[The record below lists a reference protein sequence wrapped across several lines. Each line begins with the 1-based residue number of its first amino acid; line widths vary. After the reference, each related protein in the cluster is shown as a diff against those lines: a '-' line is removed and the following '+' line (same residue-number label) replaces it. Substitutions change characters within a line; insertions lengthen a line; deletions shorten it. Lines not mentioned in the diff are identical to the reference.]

1 MGRKRKR
8 SRGHHISDLLSVSL
22 ALLLIFLTWN
32 NAFLFYFNEIVCGG
46 FSHLQARV
54 FPGKGVSGK
63 GNLQFLWRALEHFLS
78 RAMPKSLTW
87 LWWCKSQEASMML
100 PLQLWALLL
109 AVLKMA
115 SRWQR
120 SLPPLSYFWCLSVSS
135 EDAMAPH
142 SGTFAWKILWTE
154 EPGRLHSMGSLG
166 VGHDWAT
173 SLSLFTFR
181 HWRRKWQPTPVFLPG
196 ESQGQGSLVG
206 CRPWGST
213 ESDTTEAT

>member
-1 MGRKRKR
+1 
-8 SRGHHISDLLSVSL
+8 
-22 ALLLIFLTWN
+22 
-32 NAFLFYFNEIVCGG
+32 
-46 FSHLQARV
+46 
-54 FPGKGVSGK
+54 
-63 GNLQFLWRALEHFLS
+63 
-78 RAMPKSLTW
+78 
-87 LWWCKSQEASMML
+87 MML

-166 VGHDWAT
+166 VGHD
-173 SLSLFTFR
+173 
-181 HWRRKWQPTPVFLPG
+181 
-196 ESQGQGSLVG
+196 
-206 CRPWGST
+206 
-213 ESDTTEAT
+213 